1 MSEFWKAT
9 LIRAI
14 RTICQTA
21 VATIGSAVVIDD
33 VNWLVVASAS
43 ALAGILSVL
52 TSIATGLPEVE
63 SASEITSEE
72 MTGEPV
78 AEYDDSE
85 YDDLFVDDEVEDD
98 ELEQEK

>member
-1 MSEFWKAT
+1 MSELVRAT
-9 LIRAI
+9 II
-14 RTICQTA
+14 RTVRQFCFTA
-21 VATIGSAVVIDD
+21 VGCIGSAVVLSD
-33 VNWLVVASAS
+33 VDWKYVLSAC
-43 ALAGILSVL
+43 ILSCIVTAL
-52 TSIATGLPEVE
+52 TCIATGLPEVE
-63 SASEITSEE
+63 SASEITAEE